1 MQIQGNS
8 IALKSIQAMYAA
20 NKAIAVASERISTG
34 LRINS
39 SADDPVGLM
48 VATRLKTNIQS
59 VSKSVD
65 AVNSGL
71 GMTGV
76 VDSALSKMSDVL
88 SNMYALASSPG
99 SITSAD
105 YTTAMTAYKSE
116 LSSLSSG
123 AVYNG
128 SSLMA
133 STTTISL
140 GTGDFAPNSISLS
153 QTDLSTL
160 ELDGTGT
167 DITDLDITD
176 LDNATNAATL
186 ISDAIDTVSS
196 YQASI
201 GAQSNV
207 LSHHMDFLSGLN
219 TSHSS
224 SYGNIMHAD
233 LAQEAA
239 NLAAAQINRDGA
251 TAMMAQANSMNKDVV
266 SYLLKS
272 VS

>member
-176 LDNATNAATL
+176 LDNATAATL
-186 ISDAIDTVSS
+186 ISDAIDTDSS

-219 TSHSS
+219 TSYSS
-224 SYGNIMHAD
+224 SYGNIMDAD